1 MIRHPFP
8 SLRHF
13 QDRIDL
19 RLLTREDDAWND
31 DIVARTVGATSIV
44 GLKQVHGNRAVRVSK
59 PSSRTIEAD
68 ALATDI
74 SGLTLSIR
82 FADCQNAVIV
92 APHKNVVCL
101 VHAGWRG
108 VQSRVMTSAY
118 ELLKKEWNIDPKDTF
133 VGLGP
138 ALCLQCSDFTDPATE
153 VPALKEFIH
162 GTCVD
167 LRAALDVELASI
179 GVPFPNV
186 ERLSGCTRC
195 SPKTYFTYRGGDR
208 EKVKEG
214 FVNCLTVSL
223 RSD

>member
-1 MIRHPFP
+1 MIRHPFS

-31 DIVARTVGATSIV
+31 DVIARTVGSVAVV
-44 GLKQVHGNRAVRVSK
+44 GLKQMHGNRAVRVST
-59 PSSRTIEAD
+59 PSSRVIEAD
-68 ALATDI
+68 ALATDVP
-74 SGLTLSIR
+74 GLTLGIR
-82 FADCQNAVIV
+82 FADCQNAVII
-92 APHKNVVCL
+92 APERNVVCL

-118 ELLKKEWNIDPKDTF
+118 ALLKEEWSIDPADTF

-138 ALCLQCSDFTDPATE
+138 ALCLQCSDFTDPVTE
-153 VPALKEFIH
+153 VPELKQFIR
-162 GTCVD
+162 GNSVD
-167 LRAALDVELASI
+167 LRAALDAELASI
-179 GVPFPNV
+179 GVPLPRI

-223 RSD
+223 RLA